1 MKPLPIK
8 ILPRHL
14 RRTAATLVITG
25 LLSLG
30 MTGAALAQDSTP
42 TDNETKPLNL
52 ISGLNVT
59 MSIDNGSGTDVVQD
73 AAVTDATLE
82 LATGTESADAAQAE
96 NDVALDDDTDSGNAS
111 SNDASTNDASTN
123 DASNDEAGG
132 LVFTLGKSSA
142 SDVGIAAIGVNGIE
156 RPFSALDSLIW
167 RGSAATH
174 ADLLLSKGVV
184 RNASHVLMSVSGDIV
199 AQQSVPPTGTNKVVD
214 EAVATR
220 LDWLARAGRSD
231 DLMSIVEQLPEE
243 PAWDEWKRWLVQA
256 QLMMMDDGAACATVK
271 KQIIKTIDP
280 FWHKTKVLCAI
291 ADGNIT
297 GARFA
302 ADILRGSGVDD
313 PVFFALIEEMLN
325 EIPAPAFDP
334 AALTPM
340 HVALMDIVRHEIDL
354 DALQALPPQ
363 MAQIAVKLRYLS
375 DEARMVSTHDALSLG
390 LIDARIAGNLWRNI
404 DGDAAEP
411 ESALARHI
419 SKPTALT
426 MAMAWRALDQEK
438 SAIRLPL
445 IATMMQDDADRHL
458 RGHVAPLFAAL
469 AEEAVAFEDAEQ
481 VLSELDA
488 NVTGR
493 IALLLALDNPAGYA
507 LPASFPQPTYA
518 KNAAQLLTALE
529 GGSISLSVLSALD
542 MWHLL
547 PLLEAS
553 TVTWTEPEWLDVLA
567 TQTAAADAEPAARSM
582 VSLPLSIMRAID
594 QAVKKRRVAETIL
607 LANWA
612 IGSQAL
618 DQINPADA
626 ARLVTAMVELG
637 QPKAARALAA
647 EFTRAYLWAGATDA
661 ALADQVGAWIVP
673 QAVAVDAISETGGAD
688 NGTAAEV
695 ADETASAGIIADNAT
710 ADPSLGAPMPN
721 DNTNVDSEADT
732 VSDAATDPVS
742 STNESDNATV
752 NGDQSNP

>member
-1 MKPLPIK
+1 MKPSPTKLLPHHVIRK
-8 ILPRHL
+8 
-14 RRTAATLVITG
+14 TATLMITG
-25 LLSLG
+25 LLALG
-30 MTGAALAQDSTP
+30 IAGAASAQDSTL

-52 ISGLNVT
+52 ISGLTVT
-59 MSIDNGSGTDVVQD
+59 VSTDNASGMGADAGVTGQTENDAVTGGD
-73 AAVTDATLE
+73 AA
-82 LATGTESADAAQAE
+82 TG
-96 NDVALDDDTDSGNAS
+96 
-111 SNDASTNDASTN
+111 
-123 DASNDEAGG
+123 DASNVEASNVDTGNGDADTGG

-156 RPFSALDSLIW
+156 RPFSSLDSLIW
-167 RGSAATH
+167 RGSVATH

-184 RNASHVLMSVSGDIV
+184 RNASHVLMSVSGDVV
-199 AQQSVPPTGTNKVVD
+199 AQQSVPPSGTNKVVD

-220 LDWLARAGRSD
+220 LNWLARAGRSD
-231 DLMSIVEQLPEE
+231 DLVAIVEQLPDE
-243 PAWDEWKRWLVQA
+243 PVWDEWKRWLVQA
-256 QLMMMDDGAACATVK
+256 QLMMMDDVAACATVK

-291 ADGNIT
+291 ADGNMT

-302 ADILRGSGVDD
+302 ADILRGSGIDD

-390 LIDARIAGNLWRNI
+390 LIDARTAGNLWRNI
-404 DGDAAEP
+404 DGEAAEP

-426 MAMAWRALDQEK
+426 MAMAWRALDQVK
-438 SAIRLPL
+438 SARRLPL
-445 IATMMQDDADRHL
+445 IATMMQDDADRHMQ
-458 RGHVAPLFAAL
+458 GHAAPLFAAL
-469 AEEAVAFEDAEQ
+469 VEEAVAFDDAEQ
-481 VLSELDA
+481 VLSGLDA
-488 NVTGR
+488 TVTGR
-493 IALLLALDNPAGYA
+493 IALLMALDNPASYA

-518 KNAAQLLTALE
+518 KNAAQLLTALD
-529 GGSISLSVLSALD
+529 GGSISISLLTALD

-547 PLLEAS
+547 PLLEAGAI
-553 TVTWTEPEWLDVLA
+553 TWTEPDWLDLLA
-567 TQTAAADAEPAARSM
+567 AQAATSDALAGTKSM
-582 VSLPLSIMRAID
+582 LSLPSPVMRAID
-594 QAVKKRRVAETIL
+594 QAVEKRRLAETIL

-612 IGSQAL
+612 VSAHAL
-618 DQINPADA
+618 DQINPTDA
-626 ARLVTAMVELG
+626 AHLVTAIAELG
-637 QPKAARALAA
+637 QQKAAQALAA

-661 ALADQVGAWIVP
+661 ALAGQTGAWIVSQP
-673 QAVAVDAISETGGAD
+673 VSEPATTEPAISD
-688 NGTAAEV
+688 NGTAGDTTGEAVNDLQGEANV
-695 ADETASAGIIADNAT
+695 APTATDNAT

-721 DNTNVDSEADT
+721 DNTSAASDAET
-732 VSDAATDPVS
+732 VSEAATDPVS
-742 STNESDNATV
+742 TADESDNATV